1 MADNALSDQIPKRP
15 DQMYSVLAQTPQCF
29 CNIWGKIHSCIP
41 AGRKVGRELTL
52 NTHLQGMTWS

>member
-29 CNIWGKIHSCIP
+29 CNNWGKIHSCIP
-41 AGRKVGRELTL
+41 IGRKVGRELTL